1 MTDPSAI
8 MDLQHNHDTKNAN
21 DERGGDRDMHDH
33 GQPYATSPTANLITS
48 THIPPTSARLG
59 SENAIIP
66 FSSSAAGNYCEGDT
80 LQCCCGR
87 RDCAYLR
94 HNNVALGDLEKDL
107 ETAARLGQV
116 CFPFL
121 DLCCSLHCISLSIL
135 CRIANDQARCR

>member
-1 MTDPSAI
+1 

-21 DERGGDRDMHDH
+21 DETERGGDMHDR
-33 GQPYATSPTANLITS
+33 PYATTTTSNTTASPTANFITS
-48 THIPPTSARLG
+48 THIPPSSARLG
-59 SENAIIP
+59 SENVIIP
-66 FSSSAAGNYCEGDT
+66 FSSAGRNYSCGEEEGT

-116 CFPFL
+116 CFL
-121 DLCCSLHCISLSIL
+121 L
-135 CRIANDQARCR
+135 

>member
-1 MTDPSAI
+1 
-8 MDLQHNHDTKNAN
+8 MDLQTNHDSKHAN
-21 DERGGDRDMHDH
+21 NERGEDRDMHDRS
-33 GQPYATSPTANLITS
+33 YATSPTANFITS

-59 SENAIIP
+59 SENVIIP
-66 FSSSAAGNYCEGDT
+66 FSSSAAAGSSDYCEEGT

-116 CFPFL
+116 CFFL
-121 DLCCSLHCISLSIL
+121 FLIEF
-135 CRIANDQARCR
+135 

>member
-1 MTDPSAI
+1 

-33 GQPYATSPTANLITS
+33 ATTSSTSPTANFITS
-48 THIPPTSARLG
+48 THIPPTSARVG
-59 SENAIIP
+59 SENVIIP
-66 FSSSAAGNYCEGDT
+66 FSSSATAGRNNYCEEGT

-87 RDCAYLR
+87 LDCAYLR

-116 CFPFL
+116 CFLP
-121 DLCCSLHCISLSIL
+121 
-135 CRIANDQARCR
+135 